1 MPDYNGIWR
10 YSKLKALPLPLVQQQ
25 FAQIAEKSL
34 VNYYRI
40 QIVSRVLVQVQLAS
54 SPPLS
59 LSLSVFL
66 VFAQVN
72 EAGQMKLL
80 SIRPAVPGSG
90 PGSGSGLMQYC
101 FLLTF

>member
-1 MPDYNGIWR
+1 MEVFEIEGTAPGATTIR
-10 YSKLKALPLPLVQQQ
+10 T
-25 FAQIAEKSL
+25 IAEKYL

-40 QIVSRVLVQVQLAS
+40 QIVSRVLVQVQLAP
-54 SPPLS
+54 SP

-90 PGSGSGLMQYC
+90 SGSGLMQYC